1 MGTMHTDFCS
11 MVNVQNAIRNY
22 INQIM
27 GLLFYRVELQC
38 LHCRFEFTV
47 LRSNKDYLY
56 AGPVNNNHRSDFK
69 PAISVNDS
77 RAAYEHNAH
86 CPLFFV
92 EFVVRSHRIAIHWEP
107 VYIIATSRV
116 SQVTGCSCRI
126 S

>member
-56 AGPVNNNHRSDFK
+56 AGPVNNTGL
-69 PAISVNDS
+69 ISNQQF
-77 RAAYEHNAH
+77 
-86 CPLFFV
+86 PLMTPGQHMSTMPIVLCFL
-92 EFVVRSHRIAIHWEP
+92 
-107 VYIIATSRV
+107 
-116 SQVTGCSCRI
+116 
-126 S
+126 